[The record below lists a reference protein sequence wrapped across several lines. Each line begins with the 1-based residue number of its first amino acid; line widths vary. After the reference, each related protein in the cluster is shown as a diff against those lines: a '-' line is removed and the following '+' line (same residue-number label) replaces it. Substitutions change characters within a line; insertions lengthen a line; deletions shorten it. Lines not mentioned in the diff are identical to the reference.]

1 MLNIRLWLIV
11 LVLTIVSRL
20 ILGLLGKRINI
31 GWIFLFW
38 VVAILG
44 ATGVLYLISMW
55 FTAGPLATGS

>member
-11 LVLTIVSRL
+11 LVLTVVSRL
-20 ILGLLGKRINI
+20 LLGLLGKHINI

-44 ATGVLYLISMW
+44 TTGLLYLISML
-55 FTAGPLATGS
+55 G